1 MVHGSWLRVKGDFW
15 FMGNGDF
22 WLRGKGDFWL
32 RVNGERDRDA
42 IEYDALC
49 ISKR

>member
-1 MVHGSWLRVKGDFW
+1 VPTDAFHMQTTQIVEGVHQIYWGLLVNGS
-15 FMGNGDF
+15 
-22 WLRGKGDFWL
+22 WL